1 MPFHRILAAMLPSLG
16 ILAATALPVAPAAA
30 ALVAQ
35 PAGDDAKS
43 LPGASELFDRYIE
56 ALGGESAIRAIK
68 SRTVEGSIVPK
79 GAESNASQITIRQ
92 IAPDRLLAV
101 VKPAQGPVQERGYD
115 GVKGWRRS
123 GTSPAEEVTGEALT
137 QLKATADIYQE
148 ANYKQRYKE
157 LQTARL
163 TEFAGKPAYEVKAVD
178 TQGKT
183 SFIYFS
189 PNDHLLMG
197 HRQEQP
203 TQAGTTN
210 ITMTLGDYKQFGGVL
225 HATKIVQGADGR
237 EVTITY
243 SNIRVN
249 AADVAPID
257 APAELV
263 TKK

>member
-1 MPFHRILAAMLPSLG
+1 MTFHRILAAMAPSLG
-16 ILAATALPVAPAAA
+16 VLAVTVSPVMPASAA
-30 ALVAQ
+30 VVAQ
-35 PAGDDAKS
+35 PAGDEAK
-43 LPGASELFDRYIE
+43 LPGAGELFDRYIE

-92 IAPDRLLAV
+92 IAPDKLLAV
-101 VKPAQGPVQERGYD
+101 VKPAQGAIQERGYD

-123 GTSPAEEVTGEALT
+123 GTGPAEEVTGEALA

-148 ANYKQRYKE
+148 ANYKERYKE

-189 PNDHLLMG
+189 PQDHLLMG
-197 HRQEQP
+197 HRQEQA
-203 TQAGTTN
+203 TQAGTSN
-210 ITMTLGDYKQFGGVL
+210 ITMTLGEYKQFGGVL

-243 SNIRVN
+243 STIRIN
-249 AADVAPID
+249 AADIAPID